1 MDWIDKQFELTTNF
15 LQFDITLNL
24 IDFRLSLCYN
34 RATISHE
41 YAQAIAQT
49 FRTILQ
55 DIVGQTDGM
64 SAKLGRIS
72 EEDTLKLAV
81 WNSRLPV
88 EETSCVHE
96 IIRMV
101 AQANADAEAIC
112 AWDGRM
118 TYAELEACSTVVARH
133 LTRAGVQVGDYVPF
147 AFEKSLW
154 TVVATLA
161 ILKAG
166 AAFVPLDPSYPA
178 ARLREILD
186 DTRAS
191 FVVTSQ
197 SLQVLF
203 KSPEYN
209 VIVVSADLV
218 REYADRYITDVSL
231 PTTSPSD
238 AVWVLFTSGSTGK
251 PKGRLCRV
259 PLERVFFQLLLDQ

>member
-1 MDWIDKQFELTTNF
+1 M
-15 LQFDITLNL
+15 QFDLTLNL
-24 IDFRLSLCYN
+24 VPAEQHYQLSLCYN
-34 RATISHE
+34 RATILHE
-41 YAQAIAQT
+41 YAQALAQT

-55 DIVGQTDGM
+55 DIVEHPDGM

-72 EEDTLKLAV
+72 EEDTLQLAG
-81 WNSRLPV
+81 WNSRLPA

-96 IIRMV
+96 LIRTV
-101 AQANADAEAIC
+101 AQANADAEGIC

-118 TYAELEACSTVVARH
+118 TYAELEACSTIIARH
-133 LTRAGVQVGDYVPF
+133 LVRAGVRVGDYVPF

-178 ARLREILD
+178 ARMREILN
-186 DTRAS
+186 DTQAS

-203 KSPEYN
+203 KGPQYH

-218 REYADRYITDVSL
+218 REHADRDISAISL

-251 PKGRLCRV
+251 PKGRLRRV
-259 PLERVFFQLLLDQ
+259 PLVRLFFRSYLINMS

>member
-1 MDWIDKQFELTTNF
+1 M
-15 LQFDITLNL
+15 QFDLTLNL
-24 IDFRLSLCYN
+24 IPAEQGYQLSLCYN
-34 RATISHE
+34 CATISHE

-55 DIVGQTDGM
+55 DIAGCRDGV

-72 EEDTLKLAV
+72 EEHTLKLAG
-81 WNSRLPV
+81 WNSYLPA

-96 IIRMV
+96 LIRKV
-101 AQANADAEAIC
+101 TRANADAEGVC

-118 TYAELEACSTVVARH
+118 TYAELDACSTVIARH
-133 LTRAGVQVGDYVPF
+133 LVRAGVRVGDYVPF

-166 AAFVPLDPSYPA
+166 AAFVPLDPSHPA

-186 DTRAS
+186 DTQAS

-197 SLQVLF
+197 SLQALF
-203 KSPEYN
+203 KSPEYQ

-218 REYADRYITDVSL
+218 REYADGDISDIYL

-251 PKGRLCRV
+251 PKGRLCCL
-259 PLERVFFQLLLDQ
+259 PLERVFVQLVPDQCKLIAR